1 MTDPPHSRAVEAVL
15 ADAGVEE
22 SGLSA
27 AEANERR
34 EEYGRNEIARGED
47 RSPVDIF
54 LAQFDSWLIWV
65 LLAAAALSV
74 WAGHAVDAALI
85 AVIVVANGAFGFVQD
100 YRAEQS
106 LESLRE
112 LTAPTAV
119 VRRDGETVEV
129 EATELVPGDVVELAD
144 GDVVPADGRLL
155 ATTGLEVDEA
165 ALTGESLPVPKA
177 VEPVAAEAP
186 LAERS
191 TMVYKSTAVT
201 RGRGAFLVTATGEDT
216 EVGAIARQLAETE
229 ETETPLQAE
238 LDDLGRTLG
247 LGVVGLAA
255 LVVPLLWV
263 RGVEPLQT
271 ALTAI
276 SLAVAAVP
284 EGLPAVVTL
293 TLALGV
299 RRMADEHALV
309 RRLPAVEALG
319 AVDVVCTDKTGTL
332 TEGRMAVSRLWVADS
347 VVDFDEVADGGAGG
361 TGREADGDR
370 SAANGGAVAGT
381 DSEAGASATEADRID
396 LLLRAG
402 ALCNDAT
409 AEDGDPTERALV
421 AAAAERGFD
430 VERLRAA
437 TPRTDEIPFSSERK
451 WMGTVHGGRAYV
463 KGAPEVVV
471 EKCSRVLTADGPVE
485 LDAAAA
491 ERIGDRTSEFADDAL
506 RVLGV
511 AYTEDGR
518 GFDADADGDL
528 DGADDLTDLVFVGL
542 VGMLDP
548 PREEVA
554 DAIER
559 TRRAGIDVTMI
570 TGDNVR
576 TAAAIGD
583 ALGLGGDVVDGR
595 AIEGL
600 SDAELRERVAEVDVF
615 ARASPEHK
623 VRVLRALQDDDR
635 TVAMTGDGVNDAP
648 ALKNADVGV
657 AMGVRGTDVA
667 KQASDVVLLDD
678 NYATIA
684 RAVERG
690 RAIFDNIWKFVAYLL
705 SANVAEVAIVFLAS
719 LGGYLVLPAVQL
731 LWINLLT
738 DGLPALALGAD
749 PESGDVM
756 ERPPREPDRGIVDR
770 PMLGVVGGTGL
781 VTTAVMLGL
790 LTVLLD
796 GASAV
801 SAFVTTMVFTAFV
814 VLEFVKLFVVR
825 WLRETPT
832 LTNRWLFV
840 AVAGRSEEHTSE
852 LPSHGRARCRRLGGR
867 RRRRRG
873 RAARV
878 PARGRGRAAPA
889 VGDRRPPRATARRRE
904 ARDGEPRP
912 VTAGRRRD
920 TPGPAASLLARRA
933 YRRT

>member
-1 MTDPPHSRAVEAVL
+1 VTDPPHSRPIEAVL
-15 ADAGVEE
+15 DDAGVDE

-27 AEANERR
+27 AEATERR
-34 EEYGRNEIARGED
+34 DEYGPNEIARGAA

-65 LLAAAALSV
+65 LLAAAVLSV
-74 WAGHAVDAALI
+74 WAGHTVDAVLI
-85 AVIVVANGAFGFVQD
+85 AVIVVANGVFGFVQD

-119 VRRDGETVEV
+119 VRRDGGAVEV
-129 EATELVPGDVVELAD
+129 EAIELVPGDVVELSD
-144 GDVVPADGRLL
+144 GDVVPADGRVVE
-155 ATTGLEVDEA
+155 ATGLEVDEA
-165 ALTGESLPVPKA
+165 ALTGESLPVSKS
-177 VEPVAAEAP
+177 VEPVEADAP

-191 TMVYKSTAVT
+191 SMVYKSTAVT
-201 RGRGAFLVTATGEDT
+201 RGKAAVVVTATGEDT
-216 EVGAIARQLAETE
+216 EVGAIARQLADTE

-247 LGVVGLAA
+247 LGVVALAA

-299 RRMADEHALV
+299 RRMANEHALV

-332 TEGRMAVSRLWVADS
+332 TEGRMAVSRLWVDDG
-347 VVDFDEVADGGAGG
+347 VVDFDEVAGGSVDG
-361 TGREADGDR
+361 ADGDR
-370 SAANGGAVAGT
+370 STANGGVTVGGESVT
-381 DSEAGASATEADRID
+381 ESERVD

-409 AEDGDPTERALV
+409 AEEGDPTERALV
-421 AAAAERGFD
+421 TAAADRGVD
-430 VERLRAA
+430 VVALREAH
-437 TPRTDEIPFSSERK
+437 PRTDEVPFSSERK
-451 WMGTVHGGRAYV
+451 WMGTVHGDRAYV
-463 KGAPEVVV
+463 KGAPKVVV
-471 EKCSRVLTADGPVE
+471 DSCSRVLTDDGPVE
-485 LDAAAA
+485 LDEAGAQRVR
-491 ERIGDRTSEFADDAL
+491 ERTRGFADDAL
-506 RVLGV
+506 RVLAV

-518 GFDADADGDL
+518 GFEGGGSGDL
-528 DGADDLTDLVFVGL
+528 DNDLDDLVFVGL
-542 VGMLDP
+542 VGMIDP
-548 PREEVA
+548 PRTEVA

-559 TRRAGIDVTMI
+559 TRRAGIEVKMI

-595 AIEGL
+595 EIEGL
-600 SDAELRERVAEVDVF
+600 SDAELRERVVEVDVF

-623 VRVLRALQDDDR
+623 VRVLRTLQDEDR

-690 RAIFDNIWKFVAYLL
+690 RAIFDNVWKFVAYLL

-756 ERPPREPDRGIVDR
+756 ERPPREPDQGIVDR
-770 PMLGVVGGTGL
+770 SMLGVVGGTGA
-781 VTTAVMLGL
+781 VTTVVMLGL
-790 LTVLLD
+790 LALLLD
-796 GASAV
+796 GAGEVDAH
-801 SAFVTTMVFTAFV
+801 VTTMIFTAFV
-814 VLEFVKLFVVR
+814 VLEFGKLFVVR

-832 LTNRWLFV
+832 LSNRWLFAAVGGSLALQLAVLYTPLSEYFDTVALGVGDWGIVAGVLGVALPAYLLV
-840 AVAGRSEEHTSE
+840 AVGA
-852 LPSHGRARCRRLGGR
+852 RRL
-867 RRRRRG
+867 
-873 RAARV
+873 
-878 PARGRGRAAPA
+878 
-889 VGDRRPPRATARRRE
+889 
-904 ARDGEPRP
+904 
-912 VTAGRRRD
+912 RD
-920 TPGPAASLLARRA
+920 TDTSPSPNRETASSGS
-933 YRRT
+933 